1 MSKEKMKQLR
11 KRYEELHERYLDCL
25 IEGKLDEARKLERV
39 IDEIE
44 SFKRRNKVSTNE
56 KLEIIDTA
64 TKVLGVVLPTIT
76 TVYFMKKGFEFETT
90 GVYKSKTFG
99 QLFKKV

>member
-1 MSKEKMKQLR
+1 MSREKMKQLR
-11 KRYEELHERYLDCL
+11 KRYEELHEKYLDCL
-25 IEGKLDEARKLERV
+25 IEGKYDEARKIEAV
-39 IDEIE
+39 IDKIE
-44 SFKRRNKVSTNE
+44 GFKRRNKVSMNE
-56 KLEIIDTA
+56 KLEIVETC

-90 GVYKSKTFG
+90 GVYKSKTFS